1 MSSNIDNFAMTMPQ
15 TASSTDPEHAARREA
30 MAVLARSDARELA
43 ALLAAAVG
51 EPSHSDLRK
60 PESGLL
66 MLRGRISGD
75 GSPFN
80 VGELTVARAA
90 VQLSSGETGFGYVL
104 GRDREKA
111 RLIALCDALVQSER
125 YRQAVENGVLGPIR
139 ARQQAEDRA
148 AAERTA
154 ATRVE
159 FFTLVRGEDE
169 P

>member
-1 MSSNIDNFAMTMPQ
+1 MTQ
-15 TASSTDPEHAARREA
+15 SAASANLQGAAEHAVRREA
-30 MAVLARSDARELA
+30 MAVLARSDKSELA
-43 ALLAAAVG
+43 ALLDAAVG
-51 EPSHSDLRK
+51 KPPHRDLRK

-90 VQLSSGETGFGYVL
+90 VQLASGEIGFGYVL

-111 RLIALCDALVQSER
+111 RLIALCDALVQSEEHR
-125 YRQAVENGVLGPIR
+125 PAVEGGVLEPLR
-139 ARQQAEDRA
+139 SRQRSVDGA
-148 AAERTA
+148 AAQRTA

-169 P
+169 T

>member
-1 MSSNIDNFAMTMPQ
+1 M
-15 TASSTDPEHAARREA
+15 
-30 MAVLARSDARELA
+30 LAGSDAKELA
-43 ALLAAAVG
+43 ALLAAAV
-51 EPSHSDLRK
+51 ELPSHQDLRK

-90 VQLSSGETGFGYVL
+90 VQLASGETGFGYVL
-104 GRDREKA
+104 GRDHEMA
-111 RLIALCDALVQSER
+111 RLIALCDALVQSDR
-125 YRQAVENGVLGPIR
+125 YRDAIEADVIEPIR
-139 ARQQAEDRA
+139 ARQGADRKLSA
-148 AAERTA
+148 KRTA

-169 P
+169 K

>member
-1 MSSNIDNFAMTMPQ
+1 M
-15 TASSTDPEHAARREA
+15 
-30 MAVLARSDARELA
+30 LAESDTGELA
-43 ALLAAAVG
+43 SLLAAAG
-51 EPSHSDLRK
+51 ELPAHQELRK

-90 VQLSSGETGFGYVL
+90 VKLATGETGFGYVL
-104 GRDREKA
+104 GRDHEKA
-111 RLIALCDALVQSER
+111 RFVALCDALVQSDR
-125 YRQAVENGVLGPIR
+125 YRPVIENGVIEPLR
-139 ARQQAEDRA
+139 AKQREARKLE
-148 AAERTA
+148 AERTA

-169 P
+169 K

>member
-1 MSSNIDNFAMTMPQ
+1 MT
-15 TASSTDPEHAARREA
+15 TAHPISQADDQSGTAQQAARREA
-30 MAVLARSDARELA
+30 MTVLAGSDTKELA
-43 ALLAAAVG
+43 SLLAAVG
-51 EPSHSDLRK
+51 ELPAHRELRK

-90 VQLSSGETGFGYVL
+90 VKLASGETGFGYVL
-104 GRDREKA
+104 GRDHEKA
-111 RLIALCDALVQSER
+111 RFIALCDALVQNDRFRPVIENEVIEPLRLRQSE
-125 YRQAVENGVLGPIR
+125 
-139 ARQQAEDRA
+139 ARKI

-159 FFTLVRGEDE
+159 FFTLVRGEDDK
-169 P
+169 

>member
-1 MSSNIDNFAMTMPQ
+1 MTTPQ
-15 TASSTDPEHAARREA
+15 SASSTSPENTLRQHAARREA
-30 MAVLARSDARELA
+30 MAVLARCDADELA
-43 ALLAAAVG
+43 ALLAAVVG
-51 EPSHSDLRK
+51 QPAHRDLRK

-111 RLIALCDALVQSER
+111 RLIALCDALMQSEEHR
-125 YRQAVENGVLGPIR
+125 TAIESGVLTPIR
-139 ARQQAEDRA
+139 ARQHDADRA
-148 AAERTA
+148 ASERAA

-169 P
+169 K